1 MPKISNI
8 PVYQKR
14 DDGSYDM
21 IKPMPDIVRE
31 KFNLFLKALRRK
43 EIDWDREKACEVIG
57 IKPWHIHKWIK
68 QYPDLKKRLEI
79 AEEGI
84 KDWGEKRLR
93 EFMKMDN
100 KVGMVATIF
109 YLKTKAQ
116 DRGYSEQIQ
125 FTGTV
130 ENKYPKEMM
139 DAVANAARYGNSR
152 PAINVI
158 PNSRRLTSGEDE

>member
-1 MPKISNI
+1 MPKISN
-8 PVYQKR
+8 VVVKQKR
-14 DDGSYDM
+14 DDGTYDV
-21 IKPMPDIVRE
+21 IASPPEFVRA
-31 KFNLFLKALRRK
+31 KFALFLKALRRK
-43 EIDWDREKACEVIG
+43 DIEWDREKACEFMG
-57 IKPWHIHKWIK
+57 ILPGQLHRWLRK
-68 QYPDLKKRLEI
+68 YPELKKRLEI

-93 EFMKMDN
+93 DFMAQDN

-130 ENKYPKEMM
+130 ENKYPKEML
-139 DAVANAARYGNSR
+139 DAVTNAAKYGNSR
-152 PAINVI
+152 PMINVT
-158 PNSRRLTSGEDE
+158 PNSKRLANGEDD

>member
-1 MPKISNI
+1 MPKISN
-8 PVYQKR
+8 VVVKQKR
-14 DDGSYDM
+14 DDGTYDT
-21 IKPMPDIVRE
+21 IKPMPNIVRE

-43 EIDWDREKACEVIG
+43 SVAWDRDLACESVG

-68 QYPDLKKRLEI
+68 QYPELKKRLEI

-93 EFMKMDN
+93 DFMAQDN

-130 ENKYPKEMM
+130 ENKYPKEMLE
-139 DAVANAARYGNSR
+139 AVTNAAKYGNSR
-152 PAINVI
+152 PMINVT
-158 PNSRRLTSGEDE
+158 PNSKRLTNGEDD